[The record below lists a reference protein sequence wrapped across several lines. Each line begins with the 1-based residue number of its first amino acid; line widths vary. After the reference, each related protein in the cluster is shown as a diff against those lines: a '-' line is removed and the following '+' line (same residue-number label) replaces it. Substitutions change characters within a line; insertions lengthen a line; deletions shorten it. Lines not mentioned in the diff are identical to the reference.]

1 MAYLILVSASFLR
14 RTFVRDNGFVIFRKE
29 ENYDN
34 GAECIDYA
42 FIKLVNDFFI
52 NNITYTRRSSKVG
65 IASNTNCPSR

>member
-14 RTFVRDNGFVIFRKE
+14 RTFIRDNGFVIFRKE

-52 NNITYTRRSSKVG
+52 NNITYTR
-65 IASNTNCPSR
+65 